1 MSFDNADH
9 QRNDKQQE
17 AIFSSYLGPP
27 PDDAEEEES
36 QFFKYVDPVAKVA
49 FVNGIVAL
57 VLTYFRR
64 GIGSPGIEFA
74 IAYFLGVFL
83 GLIFLPLL
91 PSLILALPG
100 LFFKRYKKVF
110 KIIFIALWMTSIL
123 LYSVAQYLRQRD
135 PSSFDF
141 WR

>member
-83 GLIFLPLL
+83 GLIFLPVLL
-91 PSLILALPG
+91 SLILALPG